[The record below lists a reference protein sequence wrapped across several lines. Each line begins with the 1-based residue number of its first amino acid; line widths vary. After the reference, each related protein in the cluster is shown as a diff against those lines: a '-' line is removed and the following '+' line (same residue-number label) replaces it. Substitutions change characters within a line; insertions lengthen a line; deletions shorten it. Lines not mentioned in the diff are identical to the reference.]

1 MGWFAG
7 GPAKRAMLLHTKVPG
22 TIYCR
27 PEEQVQREDGFTE
40 LNLLPN
46 YARCAGCVWL
56 LKIARVGLFRVQD
69 LIFKSLITGGVFLH
83 SPPKGG

>member
-1 MGWFAG
+1 MGWFA

-22 TIYCR
+22 TIYAG

-46 YARCAGCVWL
+46 YAPVRRLRVAAKDSEGRPVSG
-56 LKIARVGLFRVQD
+56 ARFDFQVFNY
-69 LIFKSLITGGVFLH
+69 GGGF
-83 SPPKGG
+83 PP